1 MTPLRF
7 TLVFLLVLMAA
18 SITRLWLSSR
28 QMRHVV
34 QHRAAVP
41 AKFAEQ
47 VDLPAHQKAADYTV
61 ARNRLALPDMLL
73 GAITVLGFTV
83 FGGLQWL
90 HELVVAWLPNAALSR
105 QLLLIII
112 VSAISGL
119 IDLPLSWYRQFR
131 LEARF
136 GFNRMTLPMW
146 LGDMVKGT
154 LLGAVIGLPLV
165 ALILWLMQAS
175 GSLWWLWAW
184 AAWTAFSLIMMV
196 LAPSF
201 IAPLFNKFSP
211 LPEGELKERLNALL
225 ERCGF
230 QAQGLYVMD
239 GGRRSAHANAY
250 FTGIGKSKRIVL
262 YDTLIE
268 QLSVSELEAVLAHE
282 IGHYKRK
289 HINKR
294 LVSSILVSLFT
305 FAVLGWLF
313 QQAWFYQGLGVTPG
327 AEPRAALGL
336 LLFFFVLPS
345 FSFFLS
351 PLVSRLSRAHEFEAD
366 AFAAEQTGSQ
376 PMIGALL
383 KLYRDNASTLT
394 PDPVHSAF
402 YDSHPNAVERIGRLA
417 TQ

>member
-1 MTPLRF
+1 MTPLSF
-7 TLVFLLVLMAA
+7 TIVFLLVLMAA
-18 SITRLWLSSR
+18 SIVRLWLSSR
-28 QMRHVV
+28 QMRHVL
-34 QHRAAVP
+34 QHRANVP
-41 AKFAEQ
+41 SQFAHQ

-73 GAITVLGFTV
+73 GAATVVAFTV

-90 HELVVAWLPNAALSR
+90 HEQLLDLLPNAHITR
-105 QLLLIII
+105 QLLLIVL

-131 LEARF
+131 LEEKF
-136 GFNRMTLPMW
+136 GFNRMTLGMW

-154 LLGAVIGLPLV
+154 LLGALIGLPLV
-165 ALILWLMQAS
+165 ALILWLMQVS
-175 GSLWWLWAW
+175 GSLWWCWAW

-196 LAPSF
+196 LAPTV

-225 ERCGF
+225 QRCGF

-250 FTGIGKSKRIVL
+250 FTGIGNSKRIVL

-268 QLSVSELEAVLAHE
+268 QLSIAELEAVLAHE

-294 LVSSILVSLFT
+294 LVSSIVVSLVT
-305 FAVLGWLF
+305 FAALGWLF
-313 QQAWFYQGLGVTPG
+313 EQPWFYQGLGVTPG
-327 AEPRAALGL
+327 TEPRAALAL

-351 PLVSRLSRAHEFEAD
+351 PLVSRLSRSHEFEAD
-366 AFAAEQTGSQ
+366 AYAAEHTGAQ
-376 PMIGALL
+376 HMIEALL

-402 YDSHPNAVERIGRLA
+402 YDSHPNAVERIGRLS

>member
-1 MTPLRF
+1 MTPLSF
-7 TLVFLLVLMAA
+7 TFVFLLVLVAA
-18 SITRLWLSSR
+18 SLTRLWLSSR
-28 QMRHVV
+28 QMRHVAL
-34 QHRAAVP
+34 HRSRVP
-41 AKFAEQ
+41 AKFADQ

-61 ARNRLALPDMLL
+61 ARNRLALPDMLI
-73 GAITVLGFTV
+73 GAVTVLGFTL

-90 HELVVAWLPNAALSR
+90 HEQLLASLPNAPLTR
-105 QLLLIII
+105 QLLLIVL
-112 VSAISGL
+112 VSTISGA

-131 LEARF
+131 LEERF
-136 GFNRMTLPMW
+136 GFNRMTLPLW
-146 LGDMVKGT
+146 LGDMAKGA
-154 LLGAVIGLPLV
+154 LLGAVVGLPLV
-165 ALILWLMQAS
+165 ALILWLMQVS

-184 AAWTAFSLIMMV
+184 AAWTAFSLVMMV
-196 LAPSF
+196 LAPTI

-211 LPEGELKERLNALL
+211 LPEGELKDRLNALL
-225 ERCGF
+225 QRCGF
-230 QAQGLYVMD
+230 RAQGLYVMD

-268 QLSVSELEAVLAHE
+268 QLSINELEAVLAHE

-294 LVSSILVSLFT
+294 LISGIFISFVT
-305 FAVLGWLF
+305 FAALGWLF
-313 QQAWFYQGLGVTPG
+313 QQPWFYQGLGVTPG
-327 AEPRAALGL
+327 LEPRAALAL

-351 PLVSRLSRAHEFEAD
+351 PLVSRLSRSHEFEAD

-376 PMIGALL
+376 PMIDALL

-417 TQ
+417 TR